1 MINIQINPHA
11 GVLTLNIDQPLASA
25 NMRMLSDRA
34 EADVARSDGL
44 RGMIIAAPQFPAWR
58 ELSALFDKLRSLQAY
73 RSALARIAVVT
84 ESSPM
89 EFVGPLAG
97 YFPGAEIDRFSAQRM
112 ERAEAWVS
120 GAAPGEG
127 DAVVMADEEAP
138 VTVDADPSSMDN
150 TGEVEL
156 EALEAGSGSGEE
168 DDWFV

>member
-11 GVLTLNIDQPLASA
+11 GVLRLNIDQPLASA

-34 EADVARSDGL
+34 EADVARANGL

-89 EFVGPLAG
+89 EFAGQLAR
-97 YFPGAEIDRFSAQRM
+97 YFPGAEIDRFSAQRLD
-112 ERAEAWVS
+112 RAEAWVT
-120 GAAPGEG
+120 GDAVGEG
-127 DAVVMADEEAP
+127 DAVVMAEEVPA
-138 VTVDADPSSMDN
+138 TIDSDGSGMDN

-156 EALEAGSGSGEE
+156 EALEAGSQSGEE
-168 DDWFV
+168 DNWFV